1 MTYEVPEWAEWLSAA
16 IGRDRLAI
24 FASGKDPSIDDPG
37 MLWAYA
43 INSWHVDGDK
53 REMIEL
59 VEGRVKPPPEMLAVV
74 WEAVAH
80 ALRGDRT
87 RARNFT
93 SSDLLLTL
101 TCRARRSFC
110 LKQEMKPTWKKAAP
124 GETLNQAVADR
135 VNAEWRARSGS
146 DTGLWCV
153 PFSERHKATARTVA
167 DEVRAE
173 KRRKRTKR
181 LRR

>member
-1 MTYEVPEWAEWLSAA
+1 MTYKPPEWAERLSAA

-37 MLWAYA
+37 KLWAYA

-59 VEGRVKPPPEMLAVV
+59 VEGRVQPPPEMLAVAC
-74 WEAVAH
+74 EAVAD

-87 RARNFT
+87 RARNFM
-93 SSDLLLTL
+93 SPDLRLTL

-110 LKQEMKPTWKKAAP
+110 LKQEMKPTWKRTAR

-135 VNAEWRARSGS
+135 VNAEWRAGGS

-153 PFSERHKATARTVA
+153 PFTERHKATARTVA

-173 KRRKRTKR
+173 KMRRRTKS
-181 LRR
+181 LR